1 MLQLADFIAQ
11 RYKKVAEIGI
21 GNNVAIAELLKS
33 KGISVIA
40 TDVRKVKTS
49 VEFYIDDVL
58 NPRLEVYKGVELIYS
73 IRPPPELFPAIR
85 RLSKLVCADCIIKP
99 LYGDFYDG
107 KLINY
112 RGISFYLW
120 KRNSI

>member
-11 RYKKVAEIGI
+11 RYRRVAEIGI

-33 KGISVIA
+33 KGVSVIA

-49 VEFYIDDVL
+49 VEFYIDDVW
-58 NPRLEVYKGVELIYS
+58 NPRLEIYRGVELVYS
-73 IRPPPELFPAIR
+73 IRPPPELLPAIR
-85 RLSKLVCADCIIKP
+85 RLSELLNADCLVKP
-99 LYGDFYDG
+99 LYGDYYDG
-107 KLINY
+107 ELMNY

-120 KRNSI
+120 RRRTT